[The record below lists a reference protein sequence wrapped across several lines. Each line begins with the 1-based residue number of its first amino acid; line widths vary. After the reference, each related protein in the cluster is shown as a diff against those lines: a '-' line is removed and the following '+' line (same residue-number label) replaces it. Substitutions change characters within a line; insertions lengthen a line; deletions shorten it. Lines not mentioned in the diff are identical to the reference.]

1 MSDKTRA
8 ITQLG
13 HAFGGP
19 TWLLLR
25 PDGRVVVRM
34 AFGEAEREEPFSG
47 LDEVVGVL
55 TSGGRLL
62 PCEGMD
68 QPARKMA
75 FRARIK
81 GRQLFRY
88 GGERTELGAVWMLIA
103 YR

>member
-34 AFGEAEREEPFSG
+34 AFDDDDRDEPFSG
-47 LDEVVGVL
+47 LDEVIGIL
-55 TSGGRLL
+55 TSDGRLL

-68 QPARKMA
+68 QPTRKMA
-75 FRARIK
+75 FRAQIK
-81 GRQLFRY
+81 GRPLFCY